1 MVYKHGK
8 NKEIS
13 ESRSIQ
19 IPIQPSKN
27 LFRHIDCATLSCRYY
42 YRCML
47 CVYESK
53 HMIVYVCV
61 WWSTRTDLMIPC
73 LPVAAWSQPAVAR
86 LP

>member
-1 MVYKHGK
+1 
-8 NKEIS
+8 
-13 ESRSIQ
+13 
-19 IPIQPSKN
+19 
-27 LFRHIDCATLSCRYY
+27 
-42 YRCML
+42 ML